1 MKERGGG
8 EGISEVERGRGG
20 YKIMREGEGRV

>member
-8 EGISEVERGRGG
+8 EGISEVERGGG
-20 YKIMREGEGRV
+20 YRIMREGEGRV